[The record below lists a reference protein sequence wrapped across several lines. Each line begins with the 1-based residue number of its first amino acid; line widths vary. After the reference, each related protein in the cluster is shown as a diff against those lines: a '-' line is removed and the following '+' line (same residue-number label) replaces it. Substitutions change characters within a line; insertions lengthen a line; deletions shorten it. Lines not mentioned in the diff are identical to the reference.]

1 MRTDELSGIR
11 VLHLDAEGDPI
22 STPDDAADL
31 VGSAWSHRATM
42 VAIPL
47 ARLDPKFFNLRSGV
61 AGEITQKLVN
71 YRLQLAVLGDLS
83 PQLEKSSALRDWV
96 RESNAG
102 DHIWFLDDALA
113 LEDKLARRAART
125 TAR

>member
-11 VLHLDAEGDPI
+11 VLHLGSEGDPI

-31 VGSAWSHRATM
+31 VGSAWSHRATLLA
-42 VAIPL
+42 VPA
-47 ARLDPKFFNLRSGV
+47 ARLDPKFFNLRSGI
-61 AGEITQKLVN
+61 AGEITQKIVN
-71 YRLQLAVLGDLS
+71 YRLQLAVIGDIGEH
-83 PQLEKSSALRDWV
+83 LEKSPALRDYV

-102 DHIWFLDDALA
+102 DHIWFLDDELSLA
-113 LEDKLARRAART
+113 DKLARRAARA

>member
-11 VLHLDAEGDPI
+11 IVHLDAEGDPI

-31 VGSAWSHRATM
+31 VGSAWSHRATL
-42 VAIPL
+42 VAVPVE
-47 ARLDPKFFNLRSGV
+47 RLDPKFFDLRSRI
-61 AGEITQKLVN
+61 AGEITQKIVN
-71 YRLQLAVLGDLS
+71 YRLQLAVLGDIGGR
-83 PQLEKSSALRDWV
+83 LEKSSALRDYV

-102 DHIWFLDDALA
+102 DHVWFLDDEAALA
-113 LEDKLARRAART
+113 DKLARRAARA